1 MTAKRYV
8 LVGTGVRGLAMY
20 ARPLL
25 ADFSDT
31 AALVGLCDHNGLR
44 LEAANRMLGTD
55 LPQFTDAREAL
66 TALDPDGVIVCTQ
79 DRTHAGFI
87 VQALEA
93 GKRVYC
99 EKPLCTTAA
108 QCRDIVAA
116 AARSPAEVFVT
127 HNLRYG
133 PALQKLKELV
143 DGGRI
148 GRLLSLEF
156 NEFLNRSHGAD
167 YFRRWHRRKENSGGL
182 LIHKASHHFDAI
194 NWLVGSRPE
203 VLSATGSLL
212 FYGRNRDMRGER
224 CLDCAHASECDFHI
238 DLGADERGRTL
249 YLESEAED
257 GYHRDGCVFDP
268 SIDIEDTASVSYS
281 YQNGVRVNYSLVA
294 YASYQSM
301 SLVLEGTEG
310 RLEYRTVV
318 DTSFVIGHRPVPGM
332 EAMEGENLCYYH
344 PRKGR
349 EVLEVP
355 RREGSHGGADP
366 ELRADFFARPWDA
379 GGNDRMASLDEAVQ
393 AVLIGAAANT
403 SIARGGTPVRVQ
415 DLLSGGDDAQQER

>member
-1 MTAKRYV
+1 MTAKRYM

-25 ADFSDT
+25 ADFPGT

-44 LEAANRMLGTD
+44 LKAANQILGTD

-66 TALDPDGVIVCTQ
+66 ATLDPDGVIVCTQ
-79 DRTHAGFI
+79 DHTHAEFI
-87 VQALEA
+87 LQALEA

-99 EKPLCTTAA
+99 EKPLCTTVA

-116 AARSPAEVFVT
+116 AARSSGEVFVT

-133 PALQKLKELV
+133 PALQRLKELV
-143 DGGRI
+143 DEGKI
-148 GRLLSLEF
+148 GRPLSLEF
-156 NEFLNRSHGAD
+156 NEFLDRSHGAD
-167 YFRRWHRRKENSGGL
+167 YFRRWHRKKQNSGGL
-182 LIHKASHHFDAI
+182 LIHKASHHFDAM

-203 VLSATGSLL
+203 VLSATGGLQ
-212 FYGRNRDMRGER
+212 FYGHNGDMRSER
-224 CLDCAHASECDFHI
+224 CLDCTHASECDFYV
-238 DLGADERGRTL
+238 DLDADERTRTL
-249 YLESEAED
+249 YLESETED
-257 GYHRDGCVFDP
+257 GYHRDGCVFDQ
-268 SIDIEDTASVSYS
+268 SIDIEDQASVSYA
-281 YQNGVRVNYSLVA
+281 YENGVRVNYSLLA

-318 DTSFVIGHRPVPGM
+318 DTSFAIGHRAVRNM
-332 EAMEGENLCYYH
+332 KAMEGETLCYYH
-344 PRKGR
+344 PRQGR

-355 RREGSHGGADP
+355 QMEGSHGGADP
-366 ELRADFFARPWDA
+366 QLRSDFFSRPWNA
-379 GGNDRMASLDEAVQ
+379 GGNDRMATLADAVQ

-403 SIARGGTPVRVQ
+403 SIAKGGIPVRVQ
-415 DLLSGGDDAQQER
+415 ELLSGGDDAEQER